1 MINSTDQ
8 GGAAGTANAA
18 ISFGGDTA
26 EEYQTDKVQ
35 LFDGVCWKRGP
46 SMLDHEVDV
55 VSCGTQGA
63 TLALGREWAH
73 EYHGS
78 EYRKITT
85 VVIV

>member
-1 MINSTDQ
+1 
-8 GGAAGTANAA
+8 
-18 ISFGGDTA
+18 
-26 EEYQTDKVQ
+26 
-35 LFDGVCWKRGP
+35 
-46 SMLDHEVDV
+46 MLDAKLDIVG
-55 VSCGTQGA
+55 CGTQGA